1 MNILVLPGTTGIARE
16 IFNSLCQVK
25 NIQLFGAGFDLE
37 KSLEFTYVRFDALAP
52 WDEIKTLTEVEFI
65 VQKNNIDLIIL
76 AHDEWISNTKNLD
89 IIGRAKII
97 KSNSRAISIAL
108 QKSKTYDHFRNLL
121 PCPIVFRDVSQIK
134 TFPVYLKPDRGQG
147 SVGAKAVADR
157 NSLQEFLNYDGS
169 LKPNWIISEY
179 LPGKE
184 YTIDCFSDKNFQV
197 RYVSVRIRS
206 KINNGLAV
214 ETQVIHDDKLYEW
227 ANIISNELSLIG
239 AWFFQAKEDLNGNKK
254 ILEIGLR
261 IAGGSGIQRLKG
273 VNLSLLNIL
282 LEQNQIL
289 KIIDQN
295 VFPKIAPIDLG
306 FIYENIYVDFDD
318 TLILNGSIN
327 TYLMSFLEDSKRNGH
342 KIILISR
349 NSSNLLA
356 LIDEFGLINFFSEI
370 IRVLDNQLK
379 SSMINTDQ
387 NFIFID
393 DSFKERYDVLLKY
406 RSQVLVLDE
415 TAFVR

>member
-1 MNILVLPGTTGIARE
+1 M
-16 IFNSLCQVK
+16 
-25 NIQLFGAGFDLE
+25 
-37 KSLEFTYVRFDALAP
+37 
-52 WDEIKTLTEVEFI
+52 
-65 VQKNNIDLIIL
+65 
-76 AHDEWISNTKNLD
+76 
-89 IIGRAKII
+89 
-97 KSNSRAISIAL
+97 
-108 QKSKTYDHFRNLL
+108 
-121 PCPIVFRDVSQIK
+121 PCPILFRNISEIK
-134 TFPVYLKPDRGQG
+134 TFPVFLKPDRGQG
-147 SVGAKAVADR
+147 SIGAKAVADR
-157 NSLQEFLNYDGS
+157 NSLHGFLNYDGS

-179 LPGKE
+179 LPGRE

-206 KINNGLAV
+206 KIKNGLAV

-227 ANIISNELSLIG
+227 ANLISNELSLIG

-318 TLILNGSIN
+318 ILILNGSIN